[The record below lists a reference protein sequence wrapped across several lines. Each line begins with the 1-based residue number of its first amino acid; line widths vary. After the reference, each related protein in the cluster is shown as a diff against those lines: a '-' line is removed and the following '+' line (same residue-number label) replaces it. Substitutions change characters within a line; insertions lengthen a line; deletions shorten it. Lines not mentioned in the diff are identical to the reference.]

1 MKQRQGFL
9 KPLSECESLKLG
21 LKLPLSFYY
30 STYIMR
36 LTVVYFSL
44 SSQDKDQGEKMVEK
58 LLLEKRNSLLEQ
70 TVFYQFDIPM

>member
-1 MKQRQGFL
+1 MKQRQGFV
-9 KPLSECESLKLG
+9 KRLSEYESLKLG

-58 LLLEKRNSLLEQ
+58 LLLEKRNSLLEH